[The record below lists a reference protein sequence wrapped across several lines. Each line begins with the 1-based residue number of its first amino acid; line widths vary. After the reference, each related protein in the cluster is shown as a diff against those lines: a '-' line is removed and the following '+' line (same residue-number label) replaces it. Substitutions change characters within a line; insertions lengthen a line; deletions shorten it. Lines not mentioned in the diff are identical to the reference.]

1 MNYVDT
7 QSDTT
12 TYENTKEIHMSFAAL
27 KKTSGNFS
35 KLAEQLDKT
44 SNPSQNQ
51 NSGEDTRFWKPD
63 VDKAGNGYAVI
74 RFLPAPEG
82 EDIPWVRLWDHGF
95 QGPGGWYIE
104 NSLTTLGKP
113 DPVSEYNSKLWN
125 SGIEANKEIVRK
137 QKRRLKYIANI
148 MVVSDPKHPEN
159 EGKVFLYQFGKKI
172 FDKINEAMNPAF
184 EDETPINPFDFW
196 EGANFKLKIRQV
208 EGYRNYDKS
217 EFDASSTLLDS
228 DEELEAVW
236 NKQYS
241 LQEFLDPKNFK
252 SYDQLQARLN
262 KVLGLSG
269 AVATT
274 ATAEELEEAPAPA
287 VQETASAPTP
297 KATAASAPQV
307 EEDEDDTLSYFAQL
321 AEED

>member
-1 MNYVDT
+1 
-7 QSDTT
+7 
-12 TYENTKEIHMSFAAL
+12 MSFAAL